1 MGENDEWRRELI
13 TSREG
18 VHLTINSREGMTTH
32 GISVGP
38 LRVLIVDDHPLL
50 REGIAA
56 VIRGEKDMELVGEA
70 GNGREAIDLFRELR
84 PNVTLMDIQMPE
96 MDGLSATRAIRAEWS
111 DARIVMLTT
120 YRGDA
125 QALGA
130 LKAGASGY
138 LLKSMIRTDLIE
150 AIRSVHAGRRHI
162 PREVAAELAAHVTDD
177 ALSPRELEVLK
188 RVAAGNS
195 NRLVANQLAV
205 SEDTIKAHMK
215 SIMSKLSANDRT
227 HAVTIA
233 IKRGIIDV

>member
-1 MGENDEWRRELI
+1 MPMRLLI
-13 TSREG
+13 A
-18 VHLTINSREGMTTH
+18 
-32 GISVGP
+32 
-38 LRVLIVDDHPLL
+38 DDHPLL

-56 VIRGEKDMELVGEA
+56 VLANEKDMQLVGEA
-70 GNGREAIDLFRELR
+70 SNGREAIDRYRQLR
-84 PNVTLMDIQMPE
+84 PDVTLMDLQMPV
-96 MDGLSATRAIRAEWS
+96 MDGVAATLAIRAEFA

-125 QALGA
+125 QALSA

-138 LLKSMIRTDLIE
+138 LLKSMIGTDLVE
-150 AIRSVHAGRRHI
+150 AIRSVHSGHRHI
-162 PREVAAELAAHVTDD
+162 PREIAAELAAHVTDD
-177 ALSPRELEVLK
+177 ALSPRELQVLK

-195 NRLVANQLAV
+195 NRVIADQLAL

-233 IKRGIIDV
+233 LKRGIIDV